1 MSFVV
6 DASVAIKWLV
16 EEDGS
21 DDAAELMRLPLSAP
35 DLWIAECVNAL
46 WKKVA
51 RRELTRDEARAAAR
65 AVQASGVTLEPTQ
78 SLAVD
83 MLELAVRLD
92 HPAYDCAYLA
102 LARRLNK
109 VLVTTDQRL
118 LSRCL
123 QPDAADLAEL
133 VRSLHQVRHEVH
145 EARPVYRSRPT
156 RGS

>member
-21 DDAAELMRLPLSAP
+21 DDAAELMRLPLTAP
-35 DLWIAECVNAL
+35 DSWVVECVNAL

-51 RRELTRDEARAAAR
+51 RKELSPDEARAGAR

-83 MLELAVRLD
+83 MLELSVRLN

-109 VLVTTDQRL
+109 VLVTTDHRL
-118 LSRCL
+118 LARCL
-123 QPDAADLAEL
+123 LPDTADLAPL

-145 EARPVYRSRPT
+145 EARPVYRT
-156 RGS
+156 RKRASP